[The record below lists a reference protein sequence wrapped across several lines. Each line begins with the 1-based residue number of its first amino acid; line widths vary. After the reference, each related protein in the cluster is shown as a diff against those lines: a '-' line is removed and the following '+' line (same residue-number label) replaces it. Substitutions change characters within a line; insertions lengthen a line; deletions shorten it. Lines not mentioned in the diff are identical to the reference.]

1 MKLSRALS
9 DLVKYTKSVGIHDVE
24 MEGEGPLGEGLPG
37 GPLRGGS
44 GPWGGF

>member
-24 MEGEGPLGEGLPG
+24 MEGEGNGGPGTGGPPLLGE
-37 GPLRGGS
+37 S
-44 GPWGGF
+44 